1 MSRIYSSRKVGKL
14 LGADPSSVNRW
25 IDSGKLDAYRTPGGH
40 RRVPHENL
48 MAFLERCRMPI
59 PDELKPQQL
68 TVMMVDRD
76 RQLMRAL
83 RRSLVRARRGIQV
96 EPYTSWH
103 QALVL
108 IGLQRPDVVL
118 WNMDLCP
125 DDVADVCQS
134 VKAIPETGGTLLVLH
149 GQAPAAPLKK
159 RLRSLGAAAVLTRPF
174 KGGDV
179 LELLEEE

>member
-14 LGADPSSVNRW
+14 LGVDPSSVNRW
-25 IDSGKLDAYRTPGGH
+25 IDADKLKAYRTPGGH

-48 MAFLERCRMPI
+48 MAFLERCDMPV

-68 TVMMVDRD
+68 TVLLVDRD
-76 RQLMRAL
+76 RQLMRSL

-96 EPYTSWH
+96 ESCASWH

-118 WNMDLCP
+118 WNLDLCP
-125 DDVADVCQS
+125 EDVADV
-134 VKAIPETGGTLLVLH
+134 
-149 GQAPAAPLKK
+149 
-159 RLRSLGAAAVLTRPF
+159 
-174 KGGDV
+174 
-179 LELLEEE
+179 